1 MSGGHFGCGD
11 SSLFLFINQIEDDL
25 QNEEYE
31 ECFENKEVK
40 NLVSLIIKETK
51 KTGELLHAYDL
62 MISGD
67 TCEDS
72 FVKQIKKLLS
82 ES

>member
-1 MSGGHFGCGD
+1 MSGGHFEYGD
-11 SSLFLFINQIEDDL
+11 SSLFSFINQIEDDL

-31 ECFENKEVK
+31 EFFENKEVK
-40 NLVSLIIKETK
+40 NLVSLIINETR

-67 TCEDS
+67 TCEDF
-72 FVKQIKKLLS
+72 FVKKIKKILS
-82 ES
+82 EN

>member
-1 MSGGHFGCGD
+1 MSGGHFGYGD